1 MAPSER
7 PHVRIDGHP
16 LRRETMERHEFYIL
30 TGGPCSGKTTVAGEL
45 ASMGYD
51 TVPESAR
58 EIIAE
63 ERSKEQP
70 VLPWTNLLG
79 FQHKVFARQ
88 MDLEA
93 RANGKPT
100 ILDRS
105 VIDNLAYCELGGL
118 GTQYDM
124 LDYSVASL
132 LLGNYRKVFLLEP
145 VPYKQDAERREDAQ
159 EARRIHEAIGD
170 AYRKLKCDITLVPIM
185 TSAKA
190 RAEYIDSIIQRGG

>member
-7 PHVRIDGHP
+7 PSVRIDGHP

-30 TGGPCSGKTTVAGEL
+30 TGGPCSGKTTTAGEL
-45 ASMGYD
+45 ARMGYD

-58 EIIAE
+58 DVIAE
-63 ERSKEQP
+63 EQGKEQP
-70 VLPWTNLLG
+70 VLPWTDLLG
-79 FQHKVFARQ
+79 FQHKVFAKQ

-118 GTQYDM
+118 GMQYDM

-132 LLGNYRKVFLLEP
+132 LLGNYRKVFLLDP

-159 EARRIHEAIGD
+159 EASRIHDAIGD
-170 AYRKLKCDITLVPIM
+170 IYKRLHCDIVKVPVM
-185 TSAKA
+185 ESATA
-190 RAEYIDSIIQRGG
+190 RAEYIDRIIREVG